1 MFLKIEREKDA
12 SSVDGKEGASL
23 SADILKKIR
32 RIELRAGHLVNESFA
47 GSYLS
52 SIRGQGMEFE
62 TVREYVPGDDVRR
75 IDWKVTARLGKTQI
89 KQFREERELVIYL
102 LIDVSG
108 SGRFGSVDVERS
120 ERVAELAA
128 ALAFC
133 TTRNNDRIG
142 VLFFADRVLQHIPPG
157 AGKGHI
163 FRLIRE
169 ILTHRPA
176 DGGGSLLLPAVDQLI
191 HLRKRQTVVF
201 VISDL
206 WLEDCDMALERL
218 STRHPTNVLWLRDR
232 LECELPSAG
241 LLPVADLETG
251 ETVWIDLSRENRLAN
266 FQELSHRRC
275 TEMERL
281 CKRLGARLLSLSN
294 DERYI
299 DSVLSFFRRSAQ
311 TSRMSFRRGL

>member
-1 MFLKIEREKDA
+1 MFRKKALAQNE
-12 SSVDGKEGASL
+12 SSVGPQDGASL
-23 SADILKKIR
+23 PAEVLKKIR
-32 RIELRAGHLVNESFA
+32 RIELRAGHLVNEAFA

-62 TVREYVPGDDVRR
+62 AVREYVPGDDVRR

-108 SGRFGSVDVERS
+108 SGRFGSVDVERA
-120 ERVAELAA
+120 ERIAELAA

-169 ILTHRPA
+169 ILTHRSA
-176 DGGGSLLLPAVDQLI
+176 IGERSALLPAVERLI

-201 VISDL
+201 LISDL
-206 WLEDCDMALERL
+206 WFDDCDTALERL
-218 STRHPTNVLWLRDR
+218 SARHPTNVFWLRDR
-232 LECELPSAG
+232 LECELPAAG
-241 LLPVADLETG
+241 LLPVADVETG
-251 ETVWIDLSRENRLAN
+251 ETVWIDLSRVKTRAA
-266 FQELSHRRC
+266 FQELAERRH
-275 TEMERL
+275 TEKEKL
-281 CKRLGARLLSLSN
+281 CNKLGAGFLSLPN
-294 DERYI
+294 DERYL
-299 DSVLSFFRRSAQ
+299 DNVLAFFRRSAQ
-311 TSRMSFRRGL
+311 TSGRSSRRVR